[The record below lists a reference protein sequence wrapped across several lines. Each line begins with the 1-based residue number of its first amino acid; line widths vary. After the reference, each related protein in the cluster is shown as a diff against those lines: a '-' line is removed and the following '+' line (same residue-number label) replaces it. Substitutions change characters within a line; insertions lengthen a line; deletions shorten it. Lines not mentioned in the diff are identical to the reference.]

1 MYKFY
6 DIKIVEYSCMFSFWN
21 LTVDFIR
28 VHCNGATAEI
38 YYRHYIDFIVSIV
51 MEEEISAPLCIP
63 VLDTADSD
71 KYLFP
76 PWTIFKNHLSNI
88 QLALYWIYLKR
99 RVSHDRHRQP
109 DRQRGEKGLT
119 NEGDK
124 FLYIMATGE
133 VAEIGDK

>member
-76 PWTIFKNHLSNI
+76 PWTIFKNHLSNTP
-88 QLALYWIYLKR
+88 LARIFFVKYN
-99 RVSHDRHRQP
+99 SHDTT
-109 DRQRGEKGLT
+109 GGKKGKR
-119 NEGDK
+119 NEEDK
-124 FLYIMATGE
+124 FLYLMVNGQYQ
-133 VAEIGDK
+133 GGGRDW